1 MTQTHIIALTGLAGA
16 GKDSVA
22 DVLVNHAGFT
32 KLAFAGALRQEI
44 IEAFRLDTDGS
55 DALLSNRDTKEVPTQ
70 RLSMMECRDY
80 GFIGAVAEATRAT
93 VRVEWCSAPRSPRQ
107 VMQWWGTEYR
117 RDRTSVDYWTRQLAD
132 HIRRLHRIDG
142 RSKFVIT
149 DCRFENEAALLR
161 QMGGVVWQVVRGNIA
176 PVEGGHASQADGSKL
191 QPSAII
197 DNHST
202 LDALRDQVLGEWW
215 AMEAQLE
222 SVKVEA
228 QA

>member
-1 MTQTHIIALTGLAGA
+1 MTQTHIIALTGLAGS

-55 DALLSNRDTKEVPTQ
+55 AALLANRDTKEVPTQ

-80 GFIGAVAEATRAT
+80 GYIGAVAEATRAT
-93 VRVEWCSAPRSPRQ
+93 VGVEWCSAPRSPRQ

-117 RDRTSVDYWTRQLAD
+117 RDRTRVDYWTRKLGD
-132 HIRRLHRIDG
+132 HIRGLHRIDG

-149 DCRFENEAALLR
+149 DCRFENEAVLVR
-161 QMGGVVWQVVRGNIA
+161 QMGGTVWQVARGDVAN
-176 PVEGGHASQADGSKL
+176 VEGGHASQTDGTKL
-191 QPSAII
+191 APDNII
-197 DNHST
+197 DNYGS
-202 LDALRDQVLGEWW
+202 LDHLREQVLAEWW

-222 SVKVEA
+222 SVKVEV
-228 QA
+228 QG